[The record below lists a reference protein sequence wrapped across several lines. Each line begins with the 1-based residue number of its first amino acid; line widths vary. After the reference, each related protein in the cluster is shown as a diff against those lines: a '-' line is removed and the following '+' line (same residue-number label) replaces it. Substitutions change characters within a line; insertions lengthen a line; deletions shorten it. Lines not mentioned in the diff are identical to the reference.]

1 MKCHWL
7 HIRLFAEWLAIIFFA
22 TSSVLCLSV
31 YFYDEDPASLFEFQ
45 RTTLLTAT
53 IVHMVLC
60 IIGLLSCLYTTKLIR
75 PYFNTKDEIY
85 NGLIDLLGLVEEAR
99 DPEATPIDTES
110 EEESVIVNLEPVAIT
125 EISPKGLR

>member
-22 TSSVLCLSV
+22 TSSVLSLSV

-60 IIGLLSCLYTTKLIR
+60 IICLLSTLYTTKLIR
-75 PYFNTKDEIY
+75 PYFNAKDGIY

-110 EEESVIVNLEPVAIT
+110 EEESVIVYPESVAIT